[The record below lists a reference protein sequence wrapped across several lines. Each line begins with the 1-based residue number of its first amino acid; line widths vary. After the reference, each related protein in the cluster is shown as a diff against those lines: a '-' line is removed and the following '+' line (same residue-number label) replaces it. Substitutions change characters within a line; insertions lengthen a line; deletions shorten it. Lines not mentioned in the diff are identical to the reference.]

1 MAGSQAARA
10 ITSAAA
16 QLVSV
21 EPGAGGDAADDGR
34 ADRDVEHAG
43 QTTGLVQPA
52 GTQPSGLILSSVPP
66 EDLVML
72 MYIGRL
78 DPSTIDTS

>member
-1 MAGSQAARA
+1 MQPTTVLPAV
-10 ITSAAA
+10 TSST
-16 QLVSV
+16 L
-21 EPGAGGDAADDGR
+21 
-34 ADRDVEHAG
+34 G